1 MLNYRCET
9 VLLLVSINKV
19 LFEEYHLAL
28 QSIAALTQQQSSVI
42 EIHTVWPSKLNT
54 SFRALHYR

>member
-1 MLNYRCET
+1 MT
-9 VLLLVSINKV
+9 LLLVLINKV
-19 LFEEYHLAL
+19 LLDEYNLAL
-28 QSIAALTQQQSSVI
+28 QSIAVLTQQESSVI